1 MSLIATSITTIAL
14 DNVDKKYSNSSTET
28 PVARALLR
36 QDLMFVGFIDVE
48 VLDNPFVRMLKLEP
62 STHSH
67 VYKSTFQWLFYL
79 DGFQSLGK
87 YAAKNQTG

>member
-1 MSLIATSITTIAL
+1 
-14 DNVDKKYSNSSTET
+14 
-28 PVARALLR
+28 
-36 QDLMFVGFIDVE
+36 MFVGFIDVE